1 MNFPADFLG
10 GVPELQAYRREMHF
24 LPVALAGRCE
34 SYHAD
39 SPGTDQPSM
48 SGLAGTGELSV
59 CDYFAPL
66 GVRMLVIEDTNLVW
80 GMLDRLEGKS
90 IAEISTEFAAK
101 CIRKMSGSAE
111 ILSALYAKFSATGG
125 WEGNRRQAD
134 CEFWVVVLDI
144 VSDKTNARAYHT
156 LVGRARQ
163 AMRNAMSRP
172 YVLAEIVGK
181 DKFGKELEGRI
192 SDN

>member
-10 GVPELQAYRREMHF
+10 GVPELQDYQQEMHF
-24 LPVALAGRCE
+24 LSAALAGRCE

-48 SGLAGTGELSV
+48 AALAELGKLSV

-66 GVRMLVIEDTNLVW
+66 GVRMLVIEDTKLVLW
-80 GMLDRLEGKS
+80 MRDRLGDKS
-90 IAEISTEFAAK
+90 ITEMSAEFAAK
-101 CIRKMSGSAE
+101 CLRKMSGSAE
-111 ILSALYAKFSATGG
+111 ILSALYAKFAASGQ
-125 WEGNRRQAD
+125 EENPRQAD

-144 VSDKTNARAYHT
+144 DAHKINARAYNT

-163 AMRNAMSRP
+163 AMRNPMSRP

-181 DKFGKELEGRI
+181 DKFGKELESRI
-192 SDN
+192 SGN

>member
-10 GVPELQAYRREMHF
+10 RVPELRAYKREMHF
-24 LPVALAGRCE
+24 LPAALARRCE

-39 SPGTDQPSM
+39 SPRATLPSM
-48 SGLAGTGELSV
+48 SGLAGAGELSV

-80 GMLDRLEGKS
+80 WMLDRREGKS
-90 IAEISTEFAAK
+90 IAEMSAEFADE
-101 CIRKMSGSAE
+101 CLRKMSGSAK
-111 ILSALYAKFSATGG
+111 ILSALYAKFSVTGG
-125 WEGNRRQAD
+125 WEENPRQAD

-144 VSDKTNARAYHT
+144 VADKTNARAYHT

-163 AMRNAMSRP
+163 AMRNTMSRP
-172 YVLAEIVGK
+172 YILAEIVGK
-181 DKFGKELEGRI
+181 DKFGKELESRI
-192 SDN
+192 SGN